1 MKRAN
6 RVKIVSFTQSELQ
19 ILTKILRDAKIDI
32 KQKRFEKEL
41 EETRV
46 LYEKI
51 SNAYHEVRKTGG

>member
-32 KQKRFEKEL
+32 KEKRFEKEL